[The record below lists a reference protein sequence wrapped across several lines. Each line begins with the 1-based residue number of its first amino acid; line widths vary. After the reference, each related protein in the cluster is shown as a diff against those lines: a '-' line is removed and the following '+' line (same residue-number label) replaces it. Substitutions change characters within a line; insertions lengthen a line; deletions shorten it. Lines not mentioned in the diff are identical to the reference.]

1 MTHIVF
7 LLPGGERHAVEAE
20 DGESLMEAARREDL
34 PGILAECGGSCACAT
49 CHVYVE
55 ARFKDDV
62 EPLEDFESDMLDG
75 AANERRPESRLSCQ
89 IRIKPALAGMVVTI
103 PA

>member
-1 MTHIVF
+1 MTQIVF
-7 LLPGGERHAVEAE
+7 ELPDGECRTIDAE

-49 CHVYVE
+49 CHVYIE
-55 ARFKDDV
+55 DRFRAEV

-75 AANERRPESRLSCQ
+75 TLAERRSESRLSCQ
-89 IRIKPALAGMVVTI
+89 IRVKPALAGMVVRI
-103 PA
+103 PG